1 MEVVI
6 ERVKG
11 CVVGMAVPDVV
22 IHDVDDIVKDVE
34 PDRVAGILV
43 TTGETV

>member
-11 CVVGMAVPDVV
+11 CVVGMAVLDVV
-22 IHDVDDIVKDVE
+22 IHNVDDIVKDVE
-34 PDRVAGILV
+34 LDRVAGILV
-43 TTGETV
+43 MTGDTV